1 MSSRSITALG
11 LLVAALLAPGSAQ
24 ATRIRDLV
32 DVVGVRQNQLV
43 GYGLVVGLN
52 GTGDSQR
59 AEMTPQS
66 IAAMLQRMGVQVDM
80 EQLRVRN
87 VAAVIVTATLPPF
100 AHTGSRI
107 DVTVS
112 SIGDASSLL
121 GGVLL
126 QTPLLG
132 ADRNAY
138 AVAQGPLVV
147 SGMSAS
153 GSTGSRE
160 IRNVPTTARIP
171 AGALVERE
179 VPAELAQEG
188 ELTLAL
194 RSADFTTAS
203 RIAAAINGE
212 LGEGTAT
219 ATDPGT
225 VRVTIPADWHSR
237 TVELLARVEQLDVT
251 PETEATVVIN
261 ERTGTVVV
269 GQAVTLSAC
278 ALAHGGLSI
287 QVRESVGVSQPGPF
301 SRSGETAVVPE
312 SEVSVAEEEGE
323 MHLIPQASSVGDL
336 VTALNAL
343 GVSPRDLVAIFQA
356 LHASGALQARLEV
369 Q

>member
-171 AGALVERE
+171 AGALVE
-179 VPAELAQEG
+179 
-188 ELTLAL
+188 
-194 RSADFTTAS
+194 
-203 RIAAAINGE
+203 
-212 LGEGTAT
+212 
-219 ATDPGT
+219 
-225 VRVTIPADWHSR
+225 
-237 TVELLARVEQLDVT
+237 
-251 PETEATVVIN
+251 
-261 ERTGTVVV
+261 
-269 GQAVTLSAC
+269 
-278 ALAHGGLSI
+278 
-287 QVRESVGVSQPGPF
+287 
-301 SRSGETAVVPE
+301 
-312 SEVSVAEEEGE
+312 
-323 MHLIPQASSVGDL
+323 
-336 VTALNAL
+336 
-343 GVSPRDLVAIFQA
+343 
-356 LHASGALQARLEV
+356 
-369 Q
+369 